1 MVKVLNSF
9 EDLGKAVYNLH
20 QYGVTSHHDPIKNW
34 DMPQI
39 NDLLCNFPKDARI
52 LDMGYAGRNVLRLCY
67 EKGFTNC
74 IGIDLKVPIYDKV
87 AQLWFT
93 LRHGG
98 KKRYLLMKMNL
109 MKTAFPDSYFDV
121 VIALS
126 VIEHGVNIGA
136 FLKETSRI
144 LKNKGVLFLTT
155 DYWEP
160 KINTDEL
167 YLYGLRWNIFSK
179 EELEHLIRSA
189 KDYGFS
195 STNDEISPVS
205 EPFVHYLGK
214 NYTFASVTMKKEF
227 GSGIET

>member
-1 MVKVLNSF
+1 MAKVLNSF
-9 EDLGKAVYNLH
+9 EELGKAVHNLH
-20 QYGVTSHHDPIKNW
+20 QNGCTSHSDPIKNW
-34 DMPQI
+34 DMSQI
-39 NDLLCNFPKDARI
+39 NDLLYKFPKDARI

-74 IGIDLKVPIYDKV
+74 VGIDLKVPIYDKV
-87 AQLWFT
+87 SQLWFM

-98 KKRYLLMKMNL
+98 KKPYTLIKMNL
-109 MKTAFPDSYFDV
+109 MKTTFPDSYFDV
-121 VIALS
+121 VVALS
-126 VIEHGVNIGA
+126 VIEHGVNIGT
-136 FLKETSRI
+136 FLKEASRI

-160 KINTDEL
+160 KINTDAL
-167 YLYGLRWNIFSK
+167 NPYGLRWNVFSK

-195 STNDEISPVS
+195 STNNEIPPVS

-214 NYTFASVTMKKEF
+214 NYTFASVTLIKDKN
-227 GSGIET
+227 